1 MLNRKLWR
9 NLDYV
14 LVFTMLAILG
24 ISLLVLDSAA
34 ASITSRPDYYVK
46 KQMVMIALGL
56 VGMLVVLTIDY
67 QQLKRYQLPL
77 YFFNLLL
84 LASVLVIGSEA
95 KGAQRWIDTGFFQ
108 FQPSEFSKLIVIIT
122 LATLLD
128 GRQGKLNRLRE
139 LVIPFLHVAGPMLLV
154 LKQPD
159 LGTALV
165 FLAILCGMLYVGGV
179 NSRLFLALVGGGILA
194 TGLALYAHF
203 NWGLPLP
210 LEEYQ
215 LKRLVVMLDPYNDGE
230 GGRGAGYHVIQSQVA
245 IGSGGL
251 WGKGLY
257 QGSQVQLNFLPE
269 HHTDFIFSVVGE
281 ELGFFR
287 TVGVLGLYFLLLY
300 RMIRIASQAKDFFG
314 ALLVSGVCSMF
325 TFHLLVNVGM
335 TIGIMPVTG
344 IPLPLFSYG
353 GSSMLTNLLALG
365 IVINVNLRRQKIL
378 F

>member
-1 MLNRKLWR
+1 MFNRKLWR
-9 NLDYV
+9 NLDYI
-14 LVFTMLAILG
+14 LVGTVVAIIG

-46 KQMVMIALGL
+46 KQLLWIVIGLIGMIVTLSF
-56 VGMLVVLTIDY
+56 DY
-67 QQLKRYQLPL
+67 QQLKRYHWAL
-77 YFFNLLL
+77 YLLNLLL
-84 LASVLVIGSEA
+84 LASVLVVGSEA
-95 KGAQRWIDTGFFQ
+95 KGAQRWISMGAFQ

-122 LATLLD
+122 LARLLES
-128 GRQGKLNRLRE
+128 RQGQLNRLRD
-139 LVIPFLHVAGPMLLV
+139 LTIPFLHVALPMLLV

-165 FLAILCGMLYVGGV
+165 FVAILGGMLYIGGV
-179 NSRLFLALVGGGILA
+179 NTRLFLGLVTGSVLA
-194 TGLALYAHF
+194 VTLALFAHF
-203 NWGLPLP
+203 HWGLPLP

-215 LKRLVVMLDPYNDGE
+215 LKRLVVMLNPYNDGE
-230 GGRGAGYHVIQSQVA
+230 GGRGAGYHIIQSQVA

-251 WGKGLY
+251 WGKGLH

-287 TVGVLGLYFLLLY
+287 TLGLLGLYFLLLY
-300 RMIRIASQAKDFFG
+300 RMIRIASQAKDLFG
-314 ALLVSGVCSMF
+314 ALLVAGVCSMF

-353 GSSMLTNLLALG
+353 GSSMLSNLLALG

>member
-1 MLNRKLWR
+1 MFNRKLWR

-14 LVFTMLAILG
+14 LVFTAAAILS

-34 ASITSRPDYYVK
+34 ASITARPDYYVK
-46 KQMVMIALGL
+46 KQMLWIAIGL
-56 VGMLVVLTIDY
+56 LGMLVILSIDY
-67 QQLKRYQLPL
+67 QQLKRYHLAL
-77 YFFNLLL
+77 YILNLLL
-84 LASVLVIGSEA
+84 LAFVLVAGSEA
-95 KGAQRWIDTGFFQ
+95 KGAQRWISLGPFI
-108 FQPSEFSKLIVIIT
+108 FQPSEFSKLIIIIT
-122 LATLLD
+122 LARLLES
-128 GRQGKLNRLRE
+128 RQGRLNRLRD
-139 LVIPFLHVAGPMLLV
+139 LIIPFLHVVVPMLLV

-165 FLAILCGMLYVGGV
+165 FVAIFCGMLYVGGV
-179 NSRLFLALVGGGILA
+179 NIRLFGGLVCGGALAVVLSL
-194 TGLALYAHF
+194 LAHF
-203 NWGLPLP
+203 RWGLPLP

-215 LKRLVVMLDPYNDGE
+215 LKRLVVMLNPYNDGE
-230 GGRGAGYHVIQSQVA
+230 GGRGAGYHIIQSQVA

-269 HHTDFIFSVVGE
+269 HHTDFIFAVVGE

-287 TVGVLGLYFLLLY
+287 TVGLLVLYFLLLY
-300 RMIRIASQAKDFFG
+300 RMIRIAYQAKDYFG
-314 ALLVSGVCSMF
+314 VLLVTGICSMF

-365 IVINVNLRRQKIL
+365 LVINVNLRRQKIL